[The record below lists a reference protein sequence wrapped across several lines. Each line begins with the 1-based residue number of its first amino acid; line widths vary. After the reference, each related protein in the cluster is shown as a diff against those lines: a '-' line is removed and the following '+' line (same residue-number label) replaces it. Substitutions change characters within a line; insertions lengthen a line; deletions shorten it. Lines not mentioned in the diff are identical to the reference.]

1 MAFLQVAGSPSTNTR
16 MHRQPQQRETNVL
29 SSGASLSGSKGLRGS
44 PSGVM

>member
-1 MAFLQVAGSPSTNTR
+1 MAFLQVADSPNYK
-16 MHRQPQQRETNVL
+16 HRQAQQRETNVL